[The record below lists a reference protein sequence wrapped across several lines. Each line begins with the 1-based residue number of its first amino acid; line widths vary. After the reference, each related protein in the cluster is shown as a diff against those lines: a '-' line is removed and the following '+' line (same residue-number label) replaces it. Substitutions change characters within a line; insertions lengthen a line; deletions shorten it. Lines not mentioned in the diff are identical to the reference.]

1 MAKQT
6 TYNVGIYVRLSQED
20 ERAGESLS
28 IENQKKMLTEYVSKQ
43 EGWNLIEICE
53 DDGYSGTSFDR
64 PGIKQILD
72 DAKSGKI
79 NLILCKD
86 LSRFGRNYIEVGQ
99 YIDYIFPSFN
109 IRFIALSDNVDT
121 LDRNSSAMDLM
132 PVMNLF
138 NEWHAANTSKKVR
151 SVMAA
156 NSRQGKDLG
165 GSASY
170 GYIKADDEKHTPLI
184 DEDAAVIVRRI
195 FEQRARGLSPKQ
207 IAIQLNKDGIATPSD
222 HRYQLKG
229 KDNPLV
235 TSHLWN
241 DCMVRGIL
249 NNEIYIGNLAQQRV
263 TTVSYKNHKQIR
275 KDRSEW
281 IVIENNHE
289 PIISR
294 ELWDKVREVDA
305 SVSIG
310 KTTKEGV
317 ILPLSGFMY
326 CPDCGYKMKMNR
338 TMHTSKKRGTYETVS
353 YRCGTYVRSGM
364 DGCTPHSILERVIS
378 QIVVDDIR
386 AKARL
391 AVEDEDALREA
402 VRKRRQATAD
412 AESQHNSKELHEGE
426 KRLAQ
431 LETLISKTYEEKLL
445 GTVPE
450 ELCVKMLNQYLDEQ
464 KMLREKVAV
473 LKEKCETAEQAEKD
487 IDRYIEN
494 IKKYV
499 DIQELTRETCLE
511 LIEYIVIGDRPE
523 SKDEDRQIHIFY
535 KFLDKGLTE
544 KRNILLPQNVE

>member
-1 MAKQT
+1 M
-6 TYNVGIYVRLSQED
+6 VG
-20 ERAGESLS
+20 
-28 IENQKKMLTEYVSKQ
+28 
-43 EGWNLIEICE
+43 
-53 DDGYSGTSFDR
+53 
-64 PGIKQILD
+64 
-72 DAKSGKI
+72 
-79 NLILCKD
+79 KD

-156 NSRQGKDLG
+156 NSRQGKYLAA
-165 GSASY
+165 SASY